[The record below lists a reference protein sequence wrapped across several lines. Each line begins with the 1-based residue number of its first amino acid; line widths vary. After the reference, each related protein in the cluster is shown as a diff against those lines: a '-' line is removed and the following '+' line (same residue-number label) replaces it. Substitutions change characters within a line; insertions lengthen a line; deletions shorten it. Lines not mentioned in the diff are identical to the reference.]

1 MSDRVETIKVKP
13 TEADMR
19 LDRWFRVH
27 FPDVG
32 YSYLQKLLR
41 TGQVRVNSKRAEA
54 NARLVAGAEI
64 RVPAV
69 VRTPAKPPAAT
80 GLKPAMGVSKADRT
94 AIERMILFEDDHI
107 LVLNKPFGLAVQGG
121 SGTKRHLDGILAG
134 MADRFGGERP
144 RLVHR
149 LDRDTTGVLLVS
161 KNPAINPAIQRGF
174 IKGNIHKEY
183 LCLAL
188 GEPAEDEF
196 EITTGHGRSAHG
208 IFRVYAAEH
217 IGQMLLYGSTV
228 KGMRTRFAV
237 ERRLGGATLLRAF
250 PITGRTHQIRLHLAH
265 LGHPLLGDARYG
277 GPTEWRGQP
286 LHYHLLHAER
296 LSLPHPRTNYS
307 LELTAPAPAWARDD
321 WPAEPPTEGLS
332 AS

>member
-1 MSDRVETIKVKP
+1 MDEAKTIHLSVP
-13 TEADMR
+13 PEDDGQPLRGLVAAALGGAAAAELLIARGGLWVDERRTQDLHLLARAGMQVTLQRPLAGSYPDVIFSADMI
-19 LDRWFRVH
+19 LYEDE
-27 FPDVG
+27 DV
-32 YSYLQKLLR
+32 L
-41 TGQVRVNSKRAEA
+41 A
-54 NARLVAGAEI
+54 
-64 RVPAV
+64 
-69 VRTPAKPPAAT
+69 
-80 GLKPAMGVSKADRT
+80 
-94 AIERMILFEDDHI
+94 
-107 LVLNKPFGLAVQGG
+107 LNKQPGVYVDSTPWDAEGNLHAALTRFIAARDGAPRKLHLA
-121 SGTKRHLDGILAG
+121 
-134 MADRFGGERP
+134 
-144 RLVHR
+144 HR

-296 LSLPHPRTNYS
+296 LSLPHPRTNYP
-307 LELTAPAPAWARDD
+307 LEIVAPAPAWANRD
-321 WPAEPPTEGLS
+321 WR
-332 AS
+332 